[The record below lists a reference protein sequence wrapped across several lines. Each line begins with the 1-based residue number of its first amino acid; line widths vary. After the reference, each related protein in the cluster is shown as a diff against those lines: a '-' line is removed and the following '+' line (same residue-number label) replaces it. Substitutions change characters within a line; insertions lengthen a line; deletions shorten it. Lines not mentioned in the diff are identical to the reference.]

1 MPDYLKRYANR
12 AGYYI
17 RLIFVFMRISLL
29 SQLEYR
35 LNFISGL
42 AVETAYMCIKLTYLV
57 VVIRTGVNIG
67 TLTPDMVM
75 IFIGTYCF
83 MTGILC
89 FLWGISTIPRKA
101 LAGNLDMMI
110 VKPGSLMF
118 MLTFGSFDFAMTA
131 PNCTAGIILICVGW
145 NRAGIPVSLAAVG
158 GFTFYM
164 LAGAVLTYAFLIVQ
178 ALMVF
183 WVTSVNGTYDVAFAL
198 WDFNNMPMALYTKS
212 VRRIGTFVFPI
223 FLITNWAGLFALRRL
238 SAVEIVWGAAAPAAV
253 LLLTRLMWKRGMKKY
268 ASANG

>member
-1 MPDYLKRYANR
+1 MGHIFRR

-17 RLIFVFMRISLL
+17 KLIVVFMRISLL

-42 AVETAYMCIKLTYLV
+42 AVESAYMCIKLTYLV

-75 IFIGTYCF
+75 VFIGTYCF

-89 FLWGISTIPRKA
+89 FLWGISAIPQKV

-118 MLTFGSFDFAMTA
+118 MLTFGSFDFAMTV
-131 PNCTAGIILICVGW
+131 PNCTVGIILICAGW

-158 GFTFYM
+158 GFLLFILTGM
-164 LAGAVLTYAFLIVQ
+164 VLTYAFLIVQ
-178 ALMVF
+178 ALLVF

-198 WDFNNMPMALYTKS
+198 WDFNNMPMALYTKT
-212 VRRIGTFVFPI
+212 VRRIGTFFFPI
-223 FLITNWAGLFALRRL
+223 FLITNWAGLFILKRL
-238 SAVEIVWGAAAPAAV
+238 SYAEIVWGIAAPV
-253 LLLTRLMWKRGMKKY
+253 VILFLTRLMWKRSIKKY
-268 ASANG
+268 TSANG